1 MLDVMYDLPENQG
14 ARYVV
19 SENNVAGR
27 ERIFPLVEEKKNS
40 A

>member
-19 SENNVAGR
+19 TENAVNRR
-27 ERIFPLVEEKKNS
+27 EPIFPIMEEKKNS